1 MYLNVIMSI
10 QYKSDIIFLVHRKK
24 KAGQGRHRIV
34 AVPGEVGRAPPPIH
48 GGLQSGDQQLTG
60 ADQHKQRRFAR
71 ADRTCCGGDGGWA
84 KMKTKWTPKQKDSN
98 PKKCFCQKTPLF
110 LFSL

>member
-1 MYLNVIMSI
+1 MYLNVISI

-98 PKKCFCQKTPLF
+98 PKKGFCQKTPLF